1 MFKIIYHYKNF
12 IKLFY
17 LNFKLIFFIKYFIG
31 LFQKKIIQ
39 SLYNN
44 KIKEFNEIY
53 LRGLY
58 SFDWASG
65 NIHNFITIQKLK
77 LDNNIQKFKILE
89 IGSFEG
95 YSANIF
101 NQIFPGNE
109 IYCVDPWSS
118 NFDNSDL
125 ANINFEQIENNFDS
139 NTKNLNIKKFKMSS
153 NDFFKIN
160 EEFFD
165 IIYIDGAHDY
175 KTVLSDANNSIK
187 FLKKNGIIFF
197 DDFISEDVNKN
208 KVMNAIKV
216 FLDSNLSTNLELIFL
231 NSQIGFRLN

>member
-1 MFKIIYHYKNF
+1 MINITYHYKNLINFF
-12 IKLFY
+12 ILR
-17 LNFKLIFFIKYFIG
+17 FKLTFFTKYILG
-31 LFQKKIIQ
+31 LFQKKIIKLVYKKKFKE
-39 SLYNN
+39 LYS
-44 KIKEFNEIY
+44 KD
-53 LRGLY
+53 LY
-58 SFDWASG
+58 SFNWVSD
-65 NIHNFITIQKLK
+65 NIYNFLIIQKMKK
-77 LDNNIQKFKILE
+77 LETDRKFKILE

-101 NQIFPGNE
+101 NKIFPGHE

-118 NFDNSDL
+118 YSKL
-125 ANINFEQIENNFDS
+125 GNINFNQIENNFDR

-175 KTVLSDANNSIK
+175 QSVLSDANNSIK
-187 FLKKNGIIFF
+187 ILRKTGIIFF
-197 DDFISEDVNKN
+197 DDFLSEVDNKRQI
-208 KVMNAIKV
+208 MNAIKV
-216 FLDSNLSTNLELIFL
+216 FLESNSSLNLKLIFI

>member
-1 MFKIIYHYKNF
+1 MFNIIYHYKNI
-12 IKLFY
+12 IKFY
-17 LNFKLIFFIKYFIG
+17 YLHFKLIFFIKYIFG

-39 SLYNN
+39 LVYKN
-44 KIKEFNEIY
+44 KINEIKELY
-53 LRGLY
+53 SKGLY

-65 NIHNFITIQKLK
+65 NIHNFLTIQKIKK
-77 LDNNIQKFKILE
+77 LGNDIQKFKILE

-101 NQIFPGNE
+101 NKIFPGYE
-109 IYCVDPWSS
+109 IYCIDPWSS
-118 NFDNSDL
+118 YSDL
-125 ANINFEQIENNFDS
+125 ANIDFNQIENNFDS
-139 NTKNLNIKKFKMSS
+139 NTKKLNIKKFKMLS
-153 NDFFKIN
+153 NNFFKIN
-160 EEFFD
+160 KEFFD

-175 KTVLSDANNSIK
+175 ESVLSDANNSIK
-187 FLKKNGIIFF
+187 FLKKNGIIIF

-216 FLDSNLSTNLELIFL
+216 FLDSNSSLNLELIFV